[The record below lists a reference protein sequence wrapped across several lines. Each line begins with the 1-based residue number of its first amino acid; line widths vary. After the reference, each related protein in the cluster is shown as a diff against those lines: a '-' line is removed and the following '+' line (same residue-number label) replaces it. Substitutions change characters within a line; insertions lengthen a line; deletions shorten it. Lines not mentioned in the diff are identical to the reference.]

1 MATLYSR
8 ARSIRGRL
16 AITMLGVTALTVG
29 QLFGAPSNMDAATFI
44 VPCSTSQLIADI
56 EAANDESL
64 NPGGDTIELNASCT
78 YLMFLKYNG
87 TEFAL
92 PPITSDVIIAGHGA
106 RMEMMA
112 GADARSVFSVASGGS
127 LLLAN
132 VTLAQAARTL
142 VNHGSMTLSNVTI
155 THAVPR
161 NSGPAILNDLTGVL
175 AVISSTI
182 EGQACFGCSS
192 SGLENRGNATITDS
206 TISDNSA
213 GAAIHNQGTLAVFGT
228 SFADDLTAIDNAASV
243 EVHGSSFVH
252 NQADHFRGGAI
263 YNGSAADLIVDGSY
277 FEDNSG
283 DIEGG
288 AIYNGTDAIAQ
299 VVNTTFYN
307 NHVGSHFFPCCVGG
321 DGGAISNHA
330 SLRLQHV
337 SFARNGAGSGA
348 DVASPEGLASVEASA
363 FDSLRAGVHCS
374 GNIADF
380 GDNVIDF
387 GAGCPSTFTVGDPQ
401 LTSPA
406 VHGSGTKTL
415 AFGANSAAFDAVP
428 TAGCPSYDQR
438 GVSRPVGA
446 ACDAGAFEDQR
457 PFVPGTPGVISGTN
471 PNQGTF
477 TLGWTAATDPDGTFP
492 SYRLYRRDADDA
504 HFTEV
509 DSPISAS
516 AFRTGEA
523 EGTFTYAVAADDG
536 NLLSAKSAASAS
548 IVVDRTAPSAPSR
561 RADRSPEGGNWWRD
575 TVTVTFFG
583 STDPALPDGSPGSG
597 VASITAPITKSTSGV
612 FTLSGTATDAAGNVS
627 DETTATVRVDAE
639 SPDVGF
645 TACPGDVIL
654 RSATSLLWTASDASS
669 GISGATSG
677 SVALD
682 TSTLGTRTAT
692 VTATDVVG
700 HQATASCS
708 YRVIYDFQGFFSPL
722 SNPPKLTDLKAGDV
736 LPVVFGLGGDQG
748 FAVIAA
754 GFPQSAPTSC
764 ASPGVLTSGDATVA
778 SRPLDFSKV
787 LGGRYRYSWATSK
800 SWSGTC
806 RQLIISLIDGT
817 VHRANVRF
825 K

>member
-1 MATLYSR
+1 MTTLCSR

-16 AITMLGVTALTVG
+16 VITMLGAMALTVG

-182 EGQACFGCSS
+182 EGQACFECSS

-228 SFADDLTAIDNAASV
+228 SFSDDLTAIDNAASV

-277 FEDNSG
+277 FEDNSAE
-283 DIEGG
+283 IEGG
-288 AIYNGTDAIAQ
+288 AIYNGSDAIAQ

-307 NHVGSHFFPCCVGG
+307 NHVGSRFFPCCVGG
-321 DGGAISNHA
+321 DGGALSNHA

-374 GNIADF
+374 GTIADF

-387 GAGCPSTFTVGDPQ
+387 GSGCPSTFTVGDPR

-406 VHGSGTKTL
+406 AHGSGTKTL
-415 AFGANSAAFDAVP
+415 ALGANRAAFDAVP

-457 PFVPGTPGVISGTN
+457 PGVPGAPGLTSGTSA
-471 PNQGTF
+471 NQGTF
-477 TLGWTAATDPDGTFP
+477 TLGWTSGTDPDGTLP
-492 SYRLYRRDADDA
+492 SYRLYRRDANDA
-504 HFTEV
+504 HYTEV
-509 DSPISAS
+509 SSP
-516 AFRTGEA
+516 TGTSQTRIGEP
-523 EGTFTYAVAADDG
+523 EGTFTYAVASDDG
-536 NLLSAKSAASAS
+536 NLLSAKSTDSAS
-548 IVVDRTAPSAPSR
+548 IVVDRTPPTAPSR
-561 RADRSPEGGNWWRD
+561 RADRSPEGGNWFRD

-597 VASITAPITKSTSGV
+597 VASITAPITKSTSGI
-612 FTLSGTATDAAGNVS
+612 FTLTGTATDAAGNVS

-654 RSATSLLWTASDASS
+654 GSARAATWSASDASS

-677 SVALD
+677 SIALN
-682 TSTLGTRTAT
+682 TSTIASRTAN
-692 VTATDVVG
+692 VVVSDLVG
-700 HQATASCS
+700 HQSTATCT
-708 YRVIYDFQGFFSPL
+708 YRVVYDFQGFFAPL
-722 SNPPKLTDLKAGDV
+722 SSPPKLTDIKAGTDI
-736 LPVVFGLGGDQG
+736 PVVFSLGGDQG
-748 FAVIAA
+748 LGVLAD
-754 GFPQSAPTSC
+754 GFPQSGPIGCTAPEE
-764 ASPGVLTSGDATVA
+764 LTSGVATTA
-778 SRPLDFSKV
+778 SGPLDYQKAQ
-787 LGGRYRYSWATSK
+787 GGRYRYTWTTSK

-806 RQLIISLIDGT
+806 RQVIVTLIDGT